1 MAWFEEKNKSRKRK
15 PVLRVSARR
24 NAQRRDRMTRVAG
37 IAAVPIAVIVGLFLL
52 WLGIREVG
60 KMLYARSDAFTIHH
74 LEVRAASAQTRALAR
89 DYTQIK
95 EGQNIFGFDIRAVR
109 DYVMA
114 NSPNFQS
121 MSITRYLPDTVIIEV
136 VDRTPL
142 VRIGRRGG
150 MVADL
155 DGYVFISRAG
165 ITGLPEIVGYNG
177 PDLQPGMQLDGG
189 ILASLQLVEACEGPR
204 FEMGVERV
212 DIGNPEALVVRLEY
226 AEKKRE
232 VTITW
237 SGMGQRGDEARQD
250 LLSTLLFVKQAF
262 DAPQGRR
269 VSQLDATIE
278 GRLYGR

>member
-1 MAWFEEKNKSRKRK
+1 MAWFEEKKTSRRRK

-24 NAQRRDRMTRVAG
+24 KAKRKDRATRMAG
-37 IAAVPIAVIVGLFLL
+37 LAAVPIAVIVGVFML
-52 WLGIREVG
+52 WMGIREVG
-60 KMLYARSDAFTIHH
+60 KLLYARSEAFTIRH
-74 LEVRAASAQTRALAR
+74 LEVRAASSRTRALAR

-121 MSITRYLPDTVIIEV
+121 MTITRYLPDTVIIEV
-136 VDRTPL
+136 VDRAPL

-165 ITGLPEIVGYNG
+165 MRGLPEVVGYNG
-177 PDLQPGMQLDGG
+177 PDLKPGMQLDGG
-189 ILASLQLVEACEGPR
+189 ILAALQLVEACESPR
-204 FEMGVERV
+204 FEMDVARA
-212 DIGNPEALVVRLEY
+212 DIGNPEQLVVWLEY

-237 SGMGQRGDEARQD
+237 SGMGQRSDEARQD